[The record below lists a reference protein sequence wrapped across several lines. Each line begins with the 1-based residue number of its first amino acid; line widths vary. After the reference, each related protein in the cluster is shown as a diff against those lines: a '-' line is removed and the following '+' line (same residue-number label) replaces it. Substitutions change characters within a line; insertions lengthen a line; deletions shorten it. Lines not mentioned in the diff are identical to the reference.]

1 MKNHGPCL
9 TALSLYW
16 FLWDI
21 KEATLL
27 FVKRRGHRPWWCGT
41 TVKWAGWEMNS
52 DASLVSFPVP
62 VLSHHGQFNK
72 ELEEYCNA
80 WPSRSGFHHHH
91 HHHYVSSRQY
101 VHQAS
106 MLSDQ
111 HFLSCATAL
120 ATAQLFNPTLFHS
133 FSTVCHL
140 GATMEPI
147 GLWTSSW
154 LCPKSINAAPAV
166 TPPISV
172 VSLSMLLFSVTIDLI
187 HDTCHLCTPFRIDG
201 IKAMSGGISGG
212 KQKIKFA
219 NARNCSLL
227 CLFSQ
232 NKTTI

>member
-1 MKNHGPCL
+1 M
-9 TALSLYW
+9 
-16 FLWDI
+16 
-21 KEATLL
+21 
-27 FVKRRGHRPWWCGT
+27 FVKCRGRRPQWCGT
-41 TVKWAGWEMNS
+41 TVKWAGWEMNW
-52 DASLVSFPVP
+52 DASLVSFPVT
-62 VLSHHGQFNK
+62 VLSHRGQFNK
-72 ELEEYCNA
+72 ELEVYCNA

-91 HHHYVSSRQY
+91 HHHYVSSCQY
-101 VHQAS
+101 ARQAS

-111 HFLSCATAL
+111 HFLFCATTL
-120 ATAQLFNPTLFHS
+120 ATAQLFNPNLFHS
-133 FSTVCHL
+133 FSTICHL
-140 GATMEPI
+140 GATMGPI

-166 TPPISV
+166 TPPVSV

-187 HDTCHLCTPFRIDG
+187 HDTRHLCTPFRIDG

-219 NARNCSLL
+219 NARNCGLL

>member
-1 MKNHGPCL
+1 MKNRRPCL
-9 TALSLYW
+9 TALSLFW

-21 KEATLL
+21 KEHTLL
-27 FVKRRGHRPWWCGT
+27 FVKCRGRRPRWCGT
-41 TVKWAGWEMNS
+41 TVKWAGWEMNW

-62 VLSHHGQFNK
+62 VLSHCGQFNK
-72 ELEEYCNA
+72 ELEVHCNA
-80 WPSRSGFHHHH
+80 WPSRSGFHYHHH
-91 HHHYVSSRQY
+91 HHHHHVSSRQY
-101 VHQAS
+101 ARQAS
-106 MLSDQ
+106 TPSDQ

-120 ATAQLFNPTLFHS
+120 ATAQLFKPTLFHS

-166 TPPISV
+166 TPPVSV
-172 VSLSMLLFSVTIDLI
+172 LLFSVTIDLI

-201 IKAMSGGISGG
+201 IKAISGGISGG
-212 KQKIKFA
+212 EQKIKFA
-219 NARNCSLL
+219 NVRNCGLL

-232 NKTTI
+232 NKRTI